1 MKKIFEKL
9 FGIKYHTF
17 TKVVEGIGEFTSRAT
32 SEKKCKCWTHN
43 FDYGPLTNIELT
55 ISNKELNDPDHLAI
69 YINEYTLARQNTKAV
84 FDAIEKDEAYT
95 KAKNDGCSP
104 LMPDGQVYAELSAG
118 DGNMDPAM
126 MIYYGTGRYH
136 AWMSIQAGE
145 MTCFDLES
153 EQ

>member
-32 SEKKCKCWTHN
+32 SENKCKCWTHN
-43 FDYGPLTNIELT
+43 FDYGPLNNIELT
-55 ISNKELNDPDHLAI
+55 ISNKDLNDKEHLVT
-69 YINEYTLARQNTKAV
+69 YIHEYTLARQNTKAV

-126 MIYYGTGRYH
+126 MIYYGTGPYN

-145 MTCFDLES
+145 MTCFDLEL